1 MRDLM
6 KDNLIVLANAQE
18 FMAEVADKM
27 AKWDNSQLVME
38 KSAFESL
45 NLSDEVL
52 NLSKNGVDLVGRL
65 LECCHSLVEN
75 PCAVEQS
82 KVKAVLMELLAS
94 FDKITESSAN
104 INEIAHSIEA
114 EAAVQRDLEG
124 EIKKSLTGLNE
135 SIDTAAACAEF
146 IMTEL

>member
-1 MRDLM
+1 MKDFM

-18 FMAEVADKM
+18 FMTEIADNM
-27 AKWDNSQLVME
+27 TVWDNSQLVME

-82 KVKAVLMELLAS
+82 KVKAVLKELLAS
-94 FDKITESSAN
+94 FDRIIESSVN
-104 INEIAHSIEA
+104 INEISHSIEA
-114 EAAVQRDLEG
+114 QAAVQKDLEE
-124 EIKKSLTGLNE
+124 EIKKSIAGVSE
-135 SIDTAAACAEF
+135 SINAAAACAEF
-146 IMTEL
+146 IMTEF